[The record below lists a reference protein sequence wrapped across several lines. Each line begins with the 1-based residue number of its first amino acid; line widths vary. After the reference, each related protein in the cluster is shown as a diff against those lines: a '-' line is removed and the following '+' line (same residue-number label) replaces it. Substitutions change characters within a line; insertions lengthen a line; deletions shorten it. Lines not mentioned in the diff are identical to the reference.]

1 MLKTLYINRVK
12 KLIKTHETHTS
23 DNMIAKQQAIHE
35 AEFLKQR
42 IADIWRTIRTS
53 SRYVLSNGKWQ
64 WEHMGEFDN
73 LVAQYTEK
81 LKAIARVD
89 PEYSRQFYKQVET
102 ALSEVERKLEGA
114 NEPDEET
121 LCRYE
126 MLYKQKDILQRI
138 TVHF

>member
-1 MLKTLYINRVK
+1 MRRN
-12 KLIKTHETHTS
+12 KLTRHT
-23 DNMIAKQQAIHE
+23 KLTAIDPQTIRE
-35 AEFLKQR
+35 AQSLKQR
-42 IADIWRTIRTS
+42 IAGTWRTIRTS
-53 SRYVLSNGKWQ
+53 CSYVSSGNGEYH
-64 WEHMGEFDN
+64 WEHMDEFDT

-102 ALSEVERKLEGA
+102 ALSEVERKLKGVD
-114 NEPDEET
+114 EPDEET

-126 MLYKQKDILQRI
+126 LLYKQRDILQRI